1 MAHPDGF
8 VDLRSDTVTQPTAA
22 MRRAMAEA
30 AVGDDQYGEDPT
42 VNRLEELTAER
53 LGKEAACFVAS
64 GTMGNLTA
72 ILTHCGRGDEVILG
86 DESHIFWYES
96 GGAATLGGLPF
107 NKLRTDR
114 FGMLDPR
121 EVGDAIR
128 AARPGYPKTGVI
140 CLENTHNRCGGAVL
154 RPEQLA
160 RLAEVAHAKGVP
172 VHVDGARIFNAA
184 AALGRPVA
192 EVVRP
197 VDSVQFCFSKALAA
211 PVGSIVV
218 GPRDFIAGVRANRK
232 LVGGAM
238 RQAGVLAAA
247 AIIALTEMAGRLPED
262 HRRARR
268 LAEGLAEIDG
278 LAVDLETVQSNI
290 VIFKPDPAR
299 ATSEEFIAGMAE
311 GGVRVSNYGLRGLRM
326 VTHYQITDE
335 DVERALRTAAAVM
348 EAARPAVPADERMLA
363 TADAAASK

>member
-1 MAHPDGF
+1 MAHPNGYI
-8 VDLRSDTVTQPTAA
+8 DLRSDTVTQPTPA

-30 AVGDDQYGEDPT
+30 EVGDDQYGEDPT
-42 VNRLEELTAER
+42 VRRLEERAAEL

-64 GTMGNLTA
+64 GTMGNLIA
-72 ILTHCGRGDEVILG
+72 ILTHCGRGDEVLLG
-86 DESHIFWYES
+86 DECHVFWFES

-128 AARPGYPKTGVI
+128 PVRPGYQRTGVV

-154 RPEQLA
+154 HPDQIKTIA
-160 RLAEVAHAKGVP
+160 DVAHAKGVP
-172 VHVDGARIFNAA
+172 VHLDGARIFNAA
-184 AALGRPVA
+184 AALGLPASR
-192 EVVRP
+192 VVRD

-218 GPRDFIAGVRANRK
+218 GARDFIAGVRGNRK

-238 RQAGVLAAA
+238 RQAGVIAAA
-247 AIIALTEMAGRLPED
+247 ALVGLDEMVDRLPED

-268 LAEGLAEIDG
+268 LAEGLAQLDG
-278 LAVDLETVQSNI
+278 LTVDLETVQTNI
-290 VIFKPDPAR
+290 VIFRPDRAR
-299 ATSEEFIAGMAE
+299 ITPEEFIAGMAE
-311 GGVRVSNYGLRGLRM
+311 GGIRVSNYGLRGLRM

-335 DVERALRTAAAVM
+335 DVEKALATAAALL
-348 EAARPAVPADERMLA
+348 EGRAARVAAD
-363 TADAAASK
+363 